1 MSRSD
6 ERNLEQ
12 FLTGLGTSLA
22 KPVIRDLLCLRDELL
37 RWNRRVN
44 LTAITD
50 PEEALEK
57 HLVDSLTVLPEL
69 DPAGR
74 LLDLGSGGGFPG
86 LPLRLAC
93 PHLRVLSVDAV
104 QKKIAFQR
112 HMVRLLGLKGFTP
125 WHGRAEKLPDHP
137 EFAGGFERVVS
148 RAFASLE
155 DFVRLALPCLAPQGR
170 IVAMKGQEGERELA
184 AAMPVLSRLGLTCL
198 LSRRL
203 ELPGSGAR
211 RTLIVLARSE
221 PKI

>member
-1 MSRSD
+1 MSRND

-12 FLTGLGTSLA
+12 SLTGLGITLA
-22 KPVIRDLLCLRDELL
+22 KPVIGDLLCLRDELL

-57 HLVDSLTVLPEL
+57 HLLDSLTVLPEIE
-69 DPAGR
+69 PTGR

-112 HMVRLLGLKGFTP
+112 HMVRRLGLEGFTA

-155 DFVRLALPCLAPQGR
+155 DFVRLALPCLAPHGR

-184 AAMPVLSRLGLTCL
+184 AAMPVLSRLGLSCL
-198 LSRRL
+198 FSRRL